1 MRRGA
6 ILTLPEDPPKIGHV
20 VRWRWVLRGS
30 GPSRCD
36 HQCVSLSHPK
46 TVATRNRYIE
56 WRWKRSKVTTSDRSK
71 WRGLCTAVPLILTH
85 KRTRHELNVKRPVND
100 DGETF
105 KHLAVDSLQHDVTG
119 LYRAAGFGRG
129 ISSHPRC
136 RTFAN
141 RLIAQ
146 RHSIETVQSLLGH
159 IHLDHF
165 APYLKISKK
174 ARRKAMA
181 DLDGFFADA

>member
-1 MRRGA
+1 MR
-6 ILTLPEDPPKIGHV
+6 LPESPEN
-20 VRWRWVLRGS
+20 RR
-30 GPSRCD
+30 D
-36 HQCVSLSHPK
+36 HEPIHRMALEAQQSNDARPEQVAG
-46 TVATRNRYIE
+46 TVP
-56 WRWKRSKVTTSDRSK
+56 
-71 WRGLCTAVPLILTH
+71 AVPLILTH